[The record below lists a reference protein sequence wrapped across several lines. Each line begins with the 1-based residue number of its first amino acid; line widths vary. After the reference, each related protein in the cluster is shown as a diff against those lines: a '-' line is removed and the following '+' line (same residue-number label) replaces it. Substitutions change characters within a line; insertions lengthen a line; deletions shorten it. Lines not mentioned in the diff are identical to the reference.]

1 MSHRRL
7 VLSVAGVALAIGL
20 AVGLMLNRPNAVE
33 RMPAQ
38 FPAISLRQASI
49 FLRHHG
55 QKQAELYA
63 DRVEVSRDL
72 RYATFTGN
80 PTAVVFDVGREI
92 LRIRGSRIVLDR
104 HSSDVTVHGPVEVV
118 TPQGGRVSA
127 GTAHWSNV
135 TQQLVFQQAV
145 RMALGDQELMAEE
158 LTIDVGNQVLDL
170 SGGVD
175 IAFRVESAKP

>member
-1 MSHRRL
+1 MSHRSL
-7 VLSVAGVALAIGL
+7 ALTVAGVALAIGL

-33 RMPAQ
+33 QTPAQ
-38 FPAISLRQASI
+38 FPAISMQQASI

-55 QKQAELYA
+55 QKQAELHSA
-63 DRVEVSRDL
+63 RVEVSRDL
-72 RYATFTGN
+72 RYVTFTGN
-80 PTAVVFDVGREI
+80 PTAVVFEAGREV

-104 HSSDVTVHGPVEVV
+104 RTNDVTVLGPVEVV
-118 TPQGGRVSA
+118 TAQGGRVSA

-135 TQQLVFQQAV
+135 AQQMVFQQTV
-145 RMALGDQELMAEE
+145 MMALGDQELTAEL

-175 IAFRVESAKP
+175 IAFHMEGAKP